1 MCAYWLYCL
10 CRSLMSPLDGS
21 NEHCCV
27 HLNGDTLT
35 MLFLGFL
42 LSVVNPKLV
51 KDLSEAKS
59 FLAF

>member
-1 MCAYWLYCL
+1 
-10 CRSLMSPLDGS
+10 MSPLGGSSS

-27 HLNGDTLT
+27 NLNGDSLT

-51 KDLSEAKS
+51 KDLSNAKS